1 MDSRNRAGWFVGAL
15 ALAALLPGLVRAAD
29 PEPAVAA
36 EWRAHEYLLTY
47 TGFTTMYSCDG
58 LEWKLKLLLKTA
70 GARDDLSV
78 RATCS
83 DPTGFPSRLVTARLK
98 FATLALPGS
107 PPVSGE
113 KVDPSKPVVPAIGA
127 WRAVKLAQRSPRDLE
142 AGDCELVEQF
152 QRELLPYFVTRDV
165 KEHMSCTPH
174 QVSPFG
180 IDLSFDV
187 LAAEPKPAASAPA
200 KP

>member
-1 MDSRNRAGWFVGAL
+1 MDSRNRTAWVVGVL
-15 ALAALLPGLVRAAD
+15 GFAALMPAVGRAAD
-29 PEPAVAA
+29 AVPEVAA
-36 EWRAHEYLLTY
+36 EWRSHEYMLTY
-47 TGFTTMYSCDG
+47 SGFTTLYSCDG

-83 DPTGFPSRLVTARLK
+83 DPMGFPSRLVTARLK

-107 PPVSGE
+107 PPIAQEKSDPNKPPVAVMGE
-113 KVDPSKPVVPAIGA
+113 
-127 WRAVKLAQRSPRDLE
+127 WRQVKFAQRSPRDLE

-152 QRELLPYFVTRDV
+152 DRDLLPFFAIRNRQ
-165 KEHMSCTPH
+165 EHMSCTPH

-180 IDLSFDV
+180 IDLSFEA
-187 LAAEPKPAASAPA
+187 LAAPA
-200 KP
+200 KATGVPPTKP